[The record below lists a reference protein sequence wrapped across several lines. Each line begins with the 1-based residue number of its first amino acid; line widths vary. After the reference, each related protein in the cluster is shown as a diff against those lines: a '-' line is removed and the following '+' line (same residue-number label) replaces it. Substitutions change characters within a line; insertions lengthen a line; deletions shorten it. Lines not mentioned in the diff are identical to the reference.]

1 MGDLA
6 CSKKIAVKMEHVP
19 GVLLSLRA
27 LRALVEG
34 IGREVTLASFLSEK
48 WRREKMALEQLPHLI
63 AEKWTKGFSLDDWQ
77 PKTIHLVYKWNRG
90 RWEFPF
96 LR

>member
-48 WRREKMALEQLPHLI
+48 
-63 AEKWTKGFSLDDWQ
+63 
-77 PKTIHLVYKWNRG
+77 
-90 RWEFPF
+90 
-96 LR
+96 